1 MVGAMTQMRRRT
13 GAICAAVA
21 LAGAV
26 LVTAGPTAA
35 QGATC
40 FGRAVT
46 ISAVAGQVTVGTS
59 GPDVIMGTSGPD
71 VIRGGGGADR
81 ICSLGGSDTVFGGG
95 GNDRINLGKGH
106 DTAFGGKG
114 ADRIL
119 GQAGRDTIDG
129 NGGAD
134 DLAGGAGADVI
145 RGGKKGDTI
154 AGGNGSD
161 DLSGNAGPDT
171 IRGGKRNDFCAGGS
185 GADELFSCNEAAT
198 AGQYRVG
205 AEIPPGRYQ
214 FANARAGCFWQRLS
228 GFGGDPVVDVISSG
242 IQSYRGPAVIDILPT
257 DAGFEF
263 ERPCRTLQPYRAPG
277 SPATSFGRGTY
288 VVGSD
293 IAAGTYRAQAEPG
306 CFWKRVA
313 AFTNRS
319 ADEIARGNVVAGG
332 QVTVTI
338 EATDVGFQAEDECG
352 RWSRIGS

>member
-1 MVGAMTQMRRRT
+1 MRRRT
-13 GAICAAVA
+13 GAVCAAVA
-21 LAGAV
+21 LAGSL
-26 LVTAGPTAA
+26 LVAAAPSGA

-40 FGRAVT
+40 FGRGVT

-71 VIRGGGGADR
+71 VIRGRGGADR
-81 ICSLGGSDTVFGGG
+81 ICSLGGGDTVFGGG

-106 DTAFGGKG
+106 DTAVGGKG

-145 RGGKKGDTI
+145 RGGKQGDTI

-171 IRGGKRNDFCAGGS
+171 IRGGKKTDFCAGGS

-228 GFGGDPVVDVISSG
+228 GFGGDPVTDVLSNDF
-242 IQSYRGPAVIDILPT
+242 QSYAGPAVIDVLAT

-263 ERPCRTLQPYRAPG
+263 RRACRTLQPYRASS
-277 SPATSFGRGTY
+277 SPASSFGPGTY

-293 IAAGTYRAQAEPG
+293 IEPGTYRTQAQPG
-306 CFWKRVA
+306 CFWSRTTG
-313 AFTNRS
+313 FTNS
-319 ADEIARGNVVAGG
+319 VNQTIANDFVVAGG
-332 QVTVTI
+332 QVIVTI
-338 EATDVGFQAEDECG
+338 EATDVGFQAEGECG
-352 RWSRIGS
+352 TWSRIGA